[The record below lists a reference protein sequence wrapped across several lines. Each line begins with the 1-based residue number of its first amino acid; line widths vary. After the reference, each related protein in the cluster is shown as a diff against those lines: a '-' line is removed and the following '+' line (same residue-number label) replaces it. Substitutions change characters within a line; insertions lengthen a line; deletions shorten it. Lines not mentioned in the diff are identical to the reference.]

1 MPSPAVAQKPLS
13 VAEYLDLDAAAQDVR
28 YEYHDGR
35 VVALAGASPEHNI
48 VKENLSGVLY
58 GTLRPRG
65 CHTFSSDQRVKV
77 GRRYVYPDLVALCT
91 DPVYTDETPPSLT
104 NPELLVEVTSESTR
118 QDDATTKLDSYWGLE
133 SLREYWIVEPTE
145 AQIIQYIR
153 RGDDWIVRPVTGF
166 DATLRC
172 EAFDINLDLSDIYA
186 LIEMDDEQARGKG
199 RLAGDPADEDAETHD
214 ASVN

>member
-1 MPSPAVAQKPLS
+1 MTLPAAQQRLS
-13 VAEYLDLDAAAQDVR
+13 VAEYLDLDAAAQDGR

-58 GTLRPRG
+58 GVLRPRG
-65 CHTFSSDQRVKV
+65 CHTFSTDQRVKV
-77 GRRYVYPDLVALCT
+77 GRRYVYPDLVALCM

-104 NPELLVEVTSESTR
+104 NPELLVEVTSGSTR
-118 QDDATTKLDSYWGLE
+118 QDDATGKLESYMGVG

-153 RGDDWIVRPVTGF
+153 RGDDWIVRPVTGLE
-166 DATLRC
+166 ATLHC
-172 EAFDINLDLSDIYA
+172 EAFDINLDLSDIYV
-186 LIEMDDEQARGKG
+186 LIEMDDGQAGGEG
-199 RLAGDPADEDAETHD
+199 RLAGDAADEDTETPD
-214 ASVN
+214 ASAN